1 MENFIIKNYNL
12 ILNKQVIILTHDVL
26 VTILQRNRHGY
37 IGLKV

>member
-1 MENFIIKNYNL
+1 MENFIMKNIL

-26 VTILQRNRHGY
+26 VTILQRNQQGY